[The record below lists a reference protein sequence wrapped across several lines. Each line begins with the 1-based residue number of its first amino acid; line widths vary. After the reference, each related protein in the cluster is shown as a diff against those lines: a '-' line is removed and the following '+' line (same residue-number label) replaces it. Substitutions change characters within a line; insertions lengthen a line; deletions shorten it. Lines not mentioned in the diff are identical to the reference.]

1 MAAVCLVF
9 CCGGVEVLVD
19 NKISVPAFS
28 QSKASFSVMPLSFML
43 FSNTDM
49 ISWNKFAKTIY
60 SKWLREAITK
70 KNEVWAWVWSASY
83 NLISILPVKSKVI
96 CKKNRYFL
104 QKEWSVPHSSA
115 PPKESWRSPVKGK
128 QSGCSRPTRPYVRSC
143 YSNNIIHLNNSEL
156 SRLNVKRE
164 YGDEDMWLMA

>member
-1 MAAVCLVF
+1 M
-9 CCGGVEVLVD
+9 LVD

-70 KNEVWAWVWSASY
+70 KKMKYEHEYEVR
-83 NLISILPVKSKVI
+83 LII
-96 CKKNRYFL
+96 
-104 QKEWSVPHSSA
+104 
-115 PPKESWRSPVKGK
+115 
-128 QSGCSRPTRPYVRSC
+128 
-143 YSNNIIHLNNSEL
+143 
-156 SRLNVKRE
+156 
-164 YGDEDMWLMA
+164 

>member
-70 KNEVWAWVWSASY
+70 KKMKYEHEY
-83 NLISILPVKSKVI
+83 EMHLITSILPVKSKVI
-96 CKKNRYFL
+96 CKKNRYSL
-104 QKEWSVPHSSA
+104 
-115 PPKESWRSPVKGK
+115 
-128 QSGCSRPTRPYVRSC
+128 
-143 YSNNIIHLNNSEL
+143 
-156 SRLNVKRE
+156 
-164 YGDEDMWLMA
+164 